1 MVQWLNELAAEG
13 VFVTDTELVIRRCN
27 VWLARATGRDESA
40 IVDQP
45 LLNVFPEIGAR
56 GLDRYYRAALDGQ
69 VSVLAHRFHR
79 HLVTIRNAS
88 GEMLQSTRI
97 APLTDNG
104 KVIGTITV
112 IEDVSE
118 RVNSELELRRQIAA
132 AEQARE
138 TAESALRIKDDF
150 LATLSHELR
159 TPLNAVLGW
168 TNILLSQKNDGPTRI
183 DPEML
188 QRALR
193 VIDRNATAQAR
204 LIDDMLDM
212 ARIATGKLRLEMG
225 PVDLLA
231 ATLAALDVVAP
242 SAAAKGITIHRALGT
257 RTQPILADSDRVQQ
271 IAWNVLAN
279 AVKFTPKGGSIGVRI
294 QQDDTSTRLIVTD
307 SGKGIEAD
315 FLPHVFERFRQANS
329 SVNRTEGGLGL
340 GLALVQQL
348 VEMHGGTITVSSAG
362 AGHGSTFIITFPA
375 VSDEALPLDSPLSA
389 TPAVLASRHVLVV
402 DDEEDWRD
410 LLKQTLQ
417 AHGASVVT
425 AGSTPEALQLLKGR
439 DVRLPDAII
448 ADIGL
453 PGEDGFSLI
462 QTIRSASSASRHIP
476 AIAVTAYAGA
486 DKRRAALDAGFDS
499 YRAKPISPD
508 AVVTAVVEL
517 LKGDQGSDVA

>member
-1 MVQWLNELAAEG
+1 MSNPDSNEEFLAGFMDDYFAESDEHLTAIRRTLLATESSRDLSAAALEELFRSFHSIKGLSGMVELREAELLAHHMESYLRDLRGKTADLTPQGVSALIEGTHALEQTIAARKSNQPQPDTARVMALLAALTAPVTSAAKTPAFAAPITDPLSTDRWRAVFPPSAELAARGIG
-13 VFVTDTELVIRRCN
+13 VDRIR
-27 VWLARATGRDESA
+27 S
-40 IVDQP
+40 
-45 LLNVFPEIGAR
+45 LL
-56 GLDRYYRAALDGQ
+56 
-69 VSVLAHRFHR
+69 
-79 HLVTIRNAS
+79 
-88 GEMLQSTRI
+88 
-97 APLTDNG
+97 
-104 KVIGTITV
+104 
-112 IEDVSE
+112 
-118 RVNSELELRRQIAA
+118 
-132 AEQARE
+132 
-138 TAESALRIKDDF
+138 
-150 LATLSHELR
+150 
-159 TPLNAVLGW
+159 
-168 TNILLSQKNDGPTRI
+168 
-183 DPEML
+183 
-188 QRALR
+188 RALR

-212 ARIATGKLRLEMG
+212 ARIATGKLRIEMG
-225 PVDLLA
+225 PVDLVA
-231 ATLAALDVVAP
+231 ATMAALDVVTP

-271 IAWNVLAN
+271 IAWNVLCN

-294 QQDDTSTRLIVTD
+294 QQDEASTRLIVTD

-348 VEMHGGTITVSSAG
+348 VELHGGTITVSSAG

-375 VSDEALPLDSPLSA
+375 VSDEALPLDLPLSA
-389 TPAVLASRHVLVV
+389 APAVLASRHVLVV

-410 LLKQTLQ
+410 LLRQTFES
-417 AHGASVVT
+417 HGASVVT
-425 AGSTPEALQLLKGR
+425 AGSAPEALQLLKAR
-439 DVRLPDAII
+439 DARLPDAIV

-453 PGEDGFSLI
+453 PGEDGFTLI
-462 QTIRSASSASRHIP
+462 QSIRSAAADWRHIP

-517 LKGDQGSDVA
+517 LKGDQFRSDVS